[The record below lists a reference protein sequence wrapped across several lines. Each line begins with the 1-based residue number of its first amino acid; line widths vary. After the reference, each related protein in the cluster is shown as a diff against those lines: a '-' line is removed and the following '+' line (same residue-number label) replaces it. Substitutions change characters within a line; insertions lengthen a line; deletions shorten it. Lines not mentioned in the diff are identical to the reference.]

1 MDEKVLHKK
10 ITISGRVQGVAFRKY
25 AHQNAKN
32 LKISGFV
39 KNLDNGSVYIEAE
52 GQKEHLEQLIK
63 WCHKGSPFSKVEKV
77 EVKDGLPYFY
87 PDFEIVYE

>member
-1 MDEKVLHKK
+1 MNEKILQKK
-10 ITISGRVQGVAFRKY
+10 IFITGRVQGVSFRKY
-25 AHQNAKN
+25 AYQTARK

-52 GQKEHLEQLIK
+52 GQLNQLEQLID

-77 EVKDGLPYFY
+77 EVKDGVPYHY
-87 PDFEIVYE
+87 PNFDIIYD